1 MLITNAHIIS
11 MTGQDIPQ
19 GILRVSR
26 GKIVEIREGGTDE
39 HIYPSVCPVI
49 DLKGSTVLPGFIDSH
64 AHILYTGL
72 FQDAIRLGEAV
83 TIDHVLQLIEESCS
97 RRDPDYWVFG
107 CELSYQNLKEKRTP
121 SREELDRVSSRNPV
135 WLVSE
140 TCHSSV
146 TNSLGLQR
154 IDLPKGVPGVE
165 TDLSSGN
172 PTGRFLTD
180 QAHFG
185 ASRRILSS
193 LSDQEVRRMVER
205 VCYNAAEKGVTSI
218 HAMDGSPDSD
228 RVFLK
233 LFETIPLMPIQI
245 TPYFQTM
252 DVDRV
257 LELGLPRIGG
267 CLTLDGA
274 WPEHT
279 VALKEPYLDRPD
291 SRGML
296 FYTDEQVERFVQRAH
311 REGLQATMHAIGDAA
326 IEQILKAYE
335 RTFGKE
341 KNTRHRH
348 RIEHFSL
355 PLGDQIARAADLGI
369 VVAMQPMFS
378 YLWGGPGGDYVRYL
392 GEERAS
398 QVEDFRTILDHGLI
412 ICGGSDSPVTPLNPI
427 RGVHAAVNNPF
438 PQHRVTVEE
447 ALRMFTVYGAWAA
460 FEEDKRGTIE
470 EGKAADLV
478 VLKDNPKTREPGK
491 LSEIEVEMTMV
502 GGRIVYESGIKR
514 IQTSG

>member
-1 MLITNAHIIS
+1 
-11 MTGQDIPQ
+11 MTEREIPQ
-19 GILRVSR
+19 GTLRIGR
-26 GKIVEIREGGTDE
+26 GKILEIREGEAEEQIDA
-39 HIYPSVCPVI
+39 SVCPVI
-49 DLKGSTVLPGFIDSH
+49 DLQGRTVTPGFIDSH
-64 AHILYTGL
+64 AHMLYTGL
-72 FQDAIRLGEAV
+72 FQDAILLSGAV
-83 TIDHVLQLIEESCS
+83 SIDEVLQLVEEGCLKQLQGH
-97 RRDPDYWVFG
+97 WVFG
-107 CELSYQNLKEKRTP
+107 SGLSHQNLKEKRTP
-121 SREELDRVSSRNPV
+121 SREELDRVSQRNPV

-140 TCHSSV
+140 TCHSS
-146 TNSLGLQR
+146 TANTLGLQR
-154 IDLPKGVPGVE
+154 IGLPADLPGVE
-165 TDLSSGN
+165 TEVSTGK

-185 ASRRILSS
+185 ASRRILGS
-193 LSDQEVRRMVER
+193 LEEQEVRRMVER
-205 VCYNAAEKGVTSI
+205 VCSDAAEKGVTSI

-233 LFETIPLMPIQI
+233 LFETIPHMPIRI
-245 TPYFQTM
+245 TPYFQTL

-279 VALKEPYLDRPD
+279 VALREPYRDRSE

-296 FYTDEQVERFVQRAH
+296 FYTDEQVEQFIKRAH

-326 IEQILKAYE
+326 IEQIIRAYE
-335 RTFGKE
+335 KAFDKE
-341 KNTRHRH
+341 KNLRHRH

-355 PLGDQIARAADLGI
+355 PLGDLVDRAADLGI

-398 QVEDFRTILDHGLI
+398 QIEDFRSILDHGLI
-412 ICGGSDSPVTPLNPI
+412 VCGGSDSPVTPLNPLMGI
-427 RGVHAAVNNPF
+427 HAAVNNPF
-438 PQHRVTVEE
+438 PRHRVSVDE
-447 ALRMFTVYGAWAA
+447 ALRMFTVYGAWAS
-460 FEEDKRGTIE
+460 FEEESRGTIE

-478 VLKDNPKTREPGK
+478 VLSEDPGSVDPGG
-491 LSEIEVEMTMV
+491 LAEIKVELTV
-502 GGRIVYESGIKR
+502 AGGRIVYDSRGECASA
-514 IQTSG
+514 